1 LLLSINMKFVSPVP
15 RENSCEITSTKTVN
29 LSRIDKVTLLST
41 SPGSKTSKEKSFTLN
56 INCEQKSTGNTIYYW
71 FNPRSSTDGTPGVL
85 LNSDSTSSGGAQNVN
100 TIIKEN
106 GIPVNFYDYE
116 AKSFIVDANKLN
128 KEINLTADYYR
139 TTDDITIGTVRG
151 LLEVVIQE
159 E

>member
-1 LLLSINMKFVSPVP
+1 
-15 RENSCEITSTKTVN
+15 
-29 LSRIDKVTLLST
+29 
-41 SPGSKTSKEKSFTLN
+41 
-56 INCEQKSTGNTIYYW
+56 
-71 FNPRSSTDGTPGVL
+71 
-85 LNSDSTSSGGAQNVN
+85 
-100 TIIKEN
+100 
-106 GIPVNFYDYE
+106 E

>member
-1 LLLSINMKFVSPVP
+1 MRDLILQLSKSSIY
-15 RENSCEITSTKTVN
+15 STK
-29 LSRIDKVTLLST
+29 S
-41 SPGSKTSKEKSFTLN
+41 
-56 INCEQKSTGNTIYYW
+56 
-71 FNPRSSTDGTPGVL
+71 
-85 LNSDSTSSGGAQNVN
+85 VN

>member
-1 LLLSINMKFVSPVP
+1 
-15 RENSCEITSTKTVN
+15 
-29 LSRIDKVTLLST
+29 
-41 SPGSKTSKEKSFTLN
+41 SKEKSFTLN

-85 LNSDSTSSGGAQNVN
+85 LNSDPTSSGGAQNVN

>member
-1 LLLSINMKFVSPVP
+1 GTVCVVGKMRDLILQLSKSSIY
-15 RENSCEITSTKTVN
+15 STK
-29 LSRIDKVTLLST
+29 
-41 SPGSKTSKEKSFTLN
+41 P
-56 INCEQKSTGNTIYYW
+56 
-71 FNPRSSTDGTPGVL
+71 
-85 LNSDSTSSGGAQNVN
+85 